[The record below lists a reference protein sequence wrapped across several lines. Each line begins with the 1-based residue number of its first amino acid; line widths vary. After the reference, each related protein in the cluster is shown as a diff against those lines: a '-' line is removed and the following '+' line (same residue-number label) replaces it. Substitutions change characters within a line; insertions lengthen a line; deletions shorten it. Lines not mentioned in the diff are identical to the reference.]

1 LQNELMAMATMAAT
15 LKWNYPVWINNCIDL
30 SSFRRSK
37 MILELEKEAKKE
49 AKEEGVEE
57 GIEKGMIEEAKEMVL
72 KAIEARFGM
81 DAKLH
86 LKDRVLSVPDRQVLE
101 IILIEFI
108 KSNSM
113 EDVTNRLKELGY

>member
-1 LQNELMAMATMAAT
+1 
-15 LKWNYPVWINNCIDL
+15 
-30 SSFRRSK
+30 
-37 MILELEKEAKKE
+37 MILELEKEAKEKGR
-49 AKEEGVEE
+49 EEGV
-57 GIEKGMIEEAKEMVL
+57 IEEAKEMVL

-101 IILIEFI
+101 IIHIESI

-113 EDVTNRLKELGY
+113 DDVANRLKELGY